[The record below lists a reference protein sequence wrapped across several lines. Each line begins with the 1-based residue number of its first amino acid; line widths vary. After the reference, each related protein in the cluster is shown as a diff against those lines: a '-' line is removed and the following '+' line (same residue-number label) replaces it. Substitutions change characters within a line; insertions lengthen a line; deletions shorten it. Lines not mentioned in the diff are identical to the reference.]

1 MFGIL
6 ARSFLTATRTAQN
19 ARPHRPDPLPKL
31 SWLDEDLPFHNHAGS
46 RSGRDD

>member
-6 ARSFLTATRTAQN
+6 ARSFLTATRN
-19 ARPHRPDPLPKL
+19 APDSHPRLPEALPKL
-31 SWLDEDLPFHNHAGS
+31 SWIDEDLPFRKHAGS

>member
-6 ARSFLTATRTAQN
+6 ARSFLTATRNTPEQQQ
-19 ARPHRPDPLPKL
+19 HRAEALPKL
-31 SWLDEDLPFHNHAGS
+31 SWIDEDLPFRRHAGS

>member
-6 ARSFLTATRTAQN
+6 ARSFLTATRTAPE
-19 ARPHRPDPLPKL
+19 ARHCPPEALPRL
-31 SWLDEDLPFHNHAGS
+31 SWIDEDLPFRNHAGT

>member
-6 ARSFLTATRTAQN
+6 ARSFLTATRN
-19 ARPHRPDPLPKL
+19 SPDPRPHRSEALPKL
-31 SWLDEDLPFHNHAGS
+31 SWIDEDLPFRSHAGS